1 MVLSDRANISRD
13 KRAVLVIGG
22 VNIDIYGR
30 ADMAESNQ
38 ENPADSYPGM
48 IDTYAGGVARN
59 IAENLGR
66 LGLGVA
72 FIGCFGT
79 DEFTDFLKTS
89 LTDADVD
96 ISLSVNS
103 KSRNDSYLSLFRGD
117 GSLISAVN
125 QMQNVA
131 EISPRYLEQRQQA
144 IETVPTLVLEGNLS
158 EATIAC
164 LVRMKGRNQNIA
176 ADMVSATK
184 ALRFKNHLSEID
196 ILKCNQL
203 EAAALT
209 GLPERSSL
217 PELSA
222 ALIDKGVG
230 RLLLSAAGQGFMLA
244 DAEETVWIEATKT
257 PPSGTTSGAGDALL
271 AGYIYGIETGLDKRQ
286 AASFARDLAALTLQC
301 DGAVHPNLKELL
313 K

>member
-1 MVLSDRANISRD
+1 VILSDSANISRD
-13 KRAVLVIGG
+13 KRAVLVVGG
-22 VNIDIYGR
+22 INIDIYGR
-30 ADMAESNQ
+30 ADIAESNQ
-38 ENPADSYPGM
+38 ENPADSNPG
-48 IDTYAGGVARN
+48 IINTYAGGVARN

-79 DEFTDFLKTS
+79 DDFTDFLKTS

-96 ISLSVNS
+96 ISLSTNS
-103 KSRNDSYLSLFRGD
+103 KSCNDSYLSLFRGD

-131 EISPRYLEQRQQA
+131 EISPRYLEQRQQE
-144 IETVPTLVLEGNLS
+144 IEKVPTLVLEGNLS

-164 LVRMKGRNQNIA
+164 LVRMKGRNQKLA

-203 EAAALT
+203 EAAALS
-209 GLPERSSL
+209 GLPERSAL

-222 ALIDKGVG
+222 ALIDEGVG
-230 RLLLSAAGQGFMLA
+230 CLLLSAAGQGFMLA

-301 DGAVHPNLKELL
+301 DGATHPNLKELL

>member
-13 KRAVLVIGG
+13 KRTILVIGG

-30 ADMAESNQ
+30 ADIAESDH
-38 ENPADSYPGM
+38 ENPADSYSG
-48 IDTYAGGVARN
+48 IVNTYAGGVARN
-59 IAENLGR
+59 IAENLGK

-72 FIGCFGT
+72 FIGCFGS
-79 DEFTDFLKTS
+79 DNFTDFLKTS
-89 LTDADVD
+89 LTNADVD
-96 ISLSVNS
+96 ISLSTNL
-103 KSRNDSYLSLFRGD
+103 KSRNDSYLSLFDGD

-131 EISPRYLEQRQQA
+131 EISPRYLEQRQQE
-144 IETVPTLVLEGNLS
+144 IEKVPTLVLEGNLS

-164 LVRMKGRNQNIA
+164 LVRMKGRNQKLA

-184 ALRFKNHLSEID
+184 ALRFKNHLSEIE

-286 AASFARDLAALTLQC
+286 AASFAHNLAALTLQC
-301 DGAVHPNLKELL
+301 DGAVHPNLKKLL

>member
-1 MVLSDRANISRD
+1 MSDRANLSRD
-13 KRAVLVIGG
+13 KRAVLMIGG

-30 ADMAESNQ
+30 AEMAVSKPKK
-38 ENPADSYPGM
+38 PADSYPGI

-72 FIGCFGT
+72 FMGCFGT

-89 LTDADVD
+89 LTNADVD
-96 ISLSVNS
+96 ISLCANS
-103 KSRNDSYLSLFRGD
+103 KNRNDSYLSLFKGD
-117 GSLISAVN
+117 GSLMSAVN

-131 EISPRYLEQRQQA
+131 EISPSYLEESRQE
-144 IETVPTLVLEGNLS
+144 IETASKLVLDGNLS
-158 EATIAC
+158 EAAIAY
-164 LVRMKGRNQNIA
+164 LVRMKGSEQKLA
-176 ADMVSATK
+176 ADTVSATK

-209 GLPERSSL
+209 GLPERSTL
-217 PELSA
+217 AELSA
-222 ALIDKGVG
+222 ALIDKNVG
-230 RLLLSAAGQGFMLA
+230 RLLLSAAGKGFMLA
-244 DAEETVWIEATKT
+244 DAGETIWIEAKMT

-271 AGYIYGIETGLDKRQ
+271 AGYIYGIETGLDKLQ
-286 AASFARDLAALTLQC
+286 AAFFARDLAALTLQC
-301 DGAVHPNLKELL
+301 DGAVYPNPKKLFK
-313 K
+313 

>member
-1 MVLSDRANISRD
+1 
-13 KRAVLVIGG
+13 
-22 VNIDIYGR
+22 
-30 ADMAESNQ
+30 
-38 ENPADSYPGM
+38 
-48 IDTYAGGVARN
+48 VARN

-79 DEFTDFLKTS
+79 DDFTDFLKTS

-96 ISLSVNS
+96 LSLSANS

-131 EISPRYLEQRQQA
+131 EISPRYLEQRQQE

-164 LVRMKGRNQNIA
+164 LVRMKGRNQKLA